1 MDHRSWYLACLDQT
15 LFGQPAQAAIL
26 EHKILIQSPFEQSAP
41 ALFLDRDGVLIED
54 KHYLFNPDDV
64 ALCPGVHLLLEQASR
79 QRWPVVVVTNQS
91 GISRGLFDWHAYG
104 EVTNRMLEL
113 LGAAAPL
120 AAIYAN
126 GHGAQAAPSSWR
138 KPSPAMLIEA
148 AGDLNLDLSRS
159 LLIGDRLTD
168 LKAGAAAGLKY
179 LAHVLTGH
187 GQKER
192 TLVSDWAAKVKP
204 HCKPGIILKV
214 DLIDSLCDFPI
225 DRLSCH

>member
-1 MDHRSWYLACLDQT
+1 M
-15 LFGQPAQAAIL
+15 L
-26 EHKILIQSPFEQSAP
+26 ENKILIQSPLEQSAP

-54 KHYLFNPDDV
+54 KHYLFKPDDI
-64 ALCPGVHLLLEQASR
+64 ALCPGVHFLLEQASR
-79 QRWPVVVVTNQS
+79 QRWPVIVVTNQS

-104 EVTNRMLEL
+104 EVTSRMLEL
-113 LGAAAPL
+113 LGAAAPI

-126 GHGAQAAPSSWR
+126 GYGPQAAPSSWR

-179 LAHVLTGH
+179 LVHVLTGH

-192 TLVSDWAAKVKP
+192 ALVSDWAVEQKSQ
-204 HCKPGIILKV
+204 CEPGIILEV

-225 DRLSCH
+225 ARLTCH